1 MQTFDASIVD
11 AYEKGL
17 VTEETAIAFASS
29 RSVVFRG
36 IDRIK
41 NARGEKTT
49 DLEGLA
55 LDRDYERRVKK
66 SRPQ

>member
-1 MQTFDASIVD
+1 MQTFDVSILD

-17 VTEETAIAFASS
+17 ISEETAIAFASS

-36 IDRIK
+36 IDRVK

-49 DLEGLA
+49 DLEGLE
-55 LDRDYERRVKK
+55 LDRAYERRVSKK
-66 SRPQ
+66 RS